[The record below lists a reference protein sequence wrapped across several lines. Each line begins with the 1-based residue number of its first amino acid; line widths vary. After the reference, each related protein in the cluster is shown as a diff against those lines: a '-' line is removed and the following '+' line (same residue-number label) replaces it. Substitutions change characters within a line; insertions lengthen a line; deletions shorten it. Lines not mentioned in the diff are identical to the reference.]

1 MNNQDIYLKNPLK
14 NHLANNGV
22 VEVNEDRSSASLNTL
37 HYELSTF
44 VCDGQYQQGIETI
57 LRTYLDNLDAP
68 EQPAVW
74 ISGFYGS
81 GKSHLAKMLRV
92 FWIDEPI
99 PGSGT
104 ARSIA
109 QLPDS
114 IKQLLIELST
124 EGKRL
129 GGLHAAA
136 GKLGASAN
144 NNIRI
149 ALLGM
154 IFKSA
159 GLPEQVHQAR
169 FILWLR
175 EQGLH
180 EQLQAELSANGE
192 SLQAELPHLYVSPVL
207 ANALLKVYPEL
218 ADNGQGARQLLK
230 AQFPTVTDVSSDE
243 MVNDIRRTLTTDGKF
258 PLTLVVLDEVQ
269 QYLNDDGDKTILVQE
284 VTETCSK
291 HFGGRLL
298 FIGTGQMALSSTTNL
313 QKLLARF
320 KVPIALSDAD
330 VDRVIRTIILAK
342 KPTAV
347 PAIEA
352 MLNNNLG
359 EISRHLSGTRIAH
372 HNDDEAVMVQD
383 YPMLP
388 TRRRFWERLLHSVDT
403 TGTESQLRN
412 QLHIVHEAA
421 KYSATDPIGHV
432 IGGDFIYNQI
442 APNLLQTA
450 VLSREVFEHIQAF
463 SAGDAMDQL
472 KARLLKLIF
481 LINKL
486 PSDSVADIGLR
497 PDPDTLADLLVTD
510 LPQGSAQLR
519 KDIPPALEQLQDQHG
534 LVMAVGDQYRLQ
546 TAESSAWHDEY
557 RRQQTDL
564 KHNLARLDHERIE
577 LFKARC
583 QETLKQVHITQGD
596 CNEPRK
602 LHPSFDPELPK
613 DHASRLIAWFQ
624 DGWTNSEKNL
634 IADAHHLGNSDPTL
648 LVFIPARHKTELNNA
663 IVAAKA
669 ATQTIELRGTPAT
682 TEGEDARAAMA
693 TRLNDAKR
701 QIDSRLS
708 DIFSA
713 VQVYQAGGQQRTE
726 DKLAEKLSAAAND
739 ALIRLYP
746 QFDTADHIAWGKV
759 YERAKKGDGR
769 ALEAIDHHG
778 DADKQPVAAAL
789 LKYLAPGRKGADLR
803 EHFKQ
808 APYGWPQ
815 DAIDGALFAL
825 LASGHLLAED
835 NSHNAIEVGRLD
847 RARITQTY
855 FKPESVT
862 ISPVQLIQI
871 RKLFQAAGI
880 HCPSGEEQATSTQL
894 LTELRQ
900 RAQAAG
906 GDAPRPAVPD
916 QSGIDQLALRSGNA
930 LLAELYEQ
938 RSTLTSQLSQ
948 WQQTAAQISQRMPTW
963 HTLQALLKHAREL
976 GPGQALI
983 TEADAIRDQRA
994 LLTDPDPAHALLDQ
1008 ATTLLRTALD
1018 HQLQQYKQ
1026 LRDQGLAQLTADSQ
1040 WQQLDPGQQ
1049 QQLLSKHGLDHSAQ
1063 ASTSSA
1069 DDLLE
1074 SLHNT
1079 PLDGWEDRRKALPPR
1094 FNDAR
1099 MEAARLL
1106 LPKVQHL
1113 GLPHRTLHN
1122 DSDLDSWLAE
1132 VKNLVQA
1139 KLKDGPVML

>member
-22 VEVNEDRSSASLNTL
+22 VEVNEDRSSDSLDTL
-37 HYELSTF
+37 RYELSTF
-44 VCDGQYQQGIETI
+44 VCDGQYQQGIERI
-57 LRTYLDNLDAP
+57 LRTFLDNLDAP

-92 FWIDEPI
+92 FWVDEAI
-99 PGSGT
+99 PDSGT

-169 FILWLR
+169 FMLWLR
-175 EQGLH
+175 EQGLDKP
-180 EQLQAELSANGE
+180 LQAELSANGE

-207 ANALLKVYPEL
+207 ANALLAVYPDM
-218 ADNGQGARQLLK
+218 ADNAQGARQLLK

-243 MVNDIRRTLTTDGKF
+243 MVNDIRRALTVDGKF

-298 FIGTGQMALSSTTNL
+298 FIGTGQMALNSTTNL

-320 KVPIALSDAD
+320 TVSIALSDAD
-330 VDRVIRTIILAK
+330 VDRVIRKIILAK
-342 KPTAV
+342 KPTTI
-347 PAIEA
+347 PAIKA
-352 MLNNNLG
+352 VLNNNLG

-412 QLHIVHEAA
+412 QLRIVHEAA
-421 KYSATDPIGHV
+421 QHSARDALGQV
-432 IGGDFIYNQI
+432 IGGDFIYDQI
-442 APNLLQTA
+442 ASNMLQTA

-463 SAGDAMDQL
+463 AAGDTMDQL

-486 PSDSVADIGLR
+486 PSDPVADIGLR
-497 PDPDTLADLLVTD
+497 PNPDTLADLLVTD

-519 KDIPPALEQLQDQHG
+519 KDIPPALAQLQDQHG
-534 LVMAVGDQYRLQ
+534 LVMAVGNEYRLQ

-564 KHNLARLDHERIE
+564 KHNLARLDLERIE
-577 LFKARC
+577 LFKTRC
-583 QETLKQVHITQGD
+583 LDTLKQVHITQGS

-613 DHASRLIAWFQ
+613 DHAQRLIAWFQ

-634 IADAHHLGNSDPTL
+634 IADARHLGNSDPTL
-648 LVFIPARHKTELNNA
+648 LIFIPARHKTELNNA

-669 ATQTIELRGTPAT
+669 AAMTIELRGTPAT
-682 TEGEDARAAMA
+682 PEGEDARAAMA
-693 TRLNDAKR
+693 TRLNDANR
-701 QIDSRLS
+701 QIDSRLR
-708 DIFSA
+708 DIFST
-713 VQVYQAGGQQRTE
+713 VQVYQAGGQQRSE
-726 DKLAEKLSAAAND
+726 DKLAEKLSAAASD

-759 YERAKKGDGR
+759 FERAKKGDGR
-769 ALEAIDHHG
+769 ALEAIGHHG
-778 DADKQPVAAAL
+778 DADKQPVAAAQ

-835 NSHNAIEVGRLD
+835 SSHNAIETGRLD
-847 RARITQTY
+847 RARITQTF

-880 HCPSGEEQATSTQL
+880 HCPSGEEQATSTPL

-906 GDAPRPAVPD
+906 GGDVE
-916 QSGIDQLALRSGNA
+916 GIGCPGVFS
-930 LLAELYEQ
+930 
-938 RSTLTSQLSQ
+938 
-948 WQQTAAQISQRMPTW
+948 
-963 HTLQALLKHAREL
+963 
-976 GPGQALI
+976 GPG
-983 TEADAIRDQRA
+983 
-994 LLTDPDPAHALLDQ
+994 
-1008 ATTLLRTALD
+1008 LRC
-1018 HQLQQYKQ
+1018 
-1026 LRDQGLAQLTADSQ
+1026 
-1040 WQQLDPGQQ
+1040 
-1049 QQLLSKHGLDHSAQ
+1049 
-1063 ASTSSA
+1063 
-1069 DDLLE
+1069 
-1074 SLHNT
+1074 
-1079 PLDGWEDRRKALPPR
+1079 DRFSP
-1094 FNDAR
+1094 
-1099 MEAARLL
+1099 
-1106 LPKVQHL
+1106 
-1113 GLPHRTLHN
+1113 
-1122 DSDLDSWLAE
+1122 
-1132 VKNLVQA
+1132 
-1139 KLKDGPVML
+1139 